1 MEKIQIIEDDELIA
15 ELERD
20 YLEANGYET
29 DLAFDGITGEQ
40 KAKTEKYD
48 AILLDVMLPGKTGF
62 DVCRE
67 LRKNLRL
74 PIIMVTAK
82 KEDID
87 KIRGLGLGADD
98 YLVKPFSPAE
108 LITSEDMA
116 TNDMTPV
123 TEWQEQKADT
133 PVVYMTTDISSQGL
147 MNIYQALSASPSSRI
162 AVKLFTG
169 EPGSNYL
176 RTDLIGEL
184 VQSLEGTIVEC
195 NTAYGGSRANT
206 AMHYQVAEEH
216 GYMAIADVDIMD
228 GDGSMTLL
236 VEGGDNLTENYVG
249 AHFADYDY
257 YVILSHFKGH
267 SMAGFGGAIKNI
279 SIGIASS
286 EGKSHIHS
294 GGTGGIWFMGQ
305 RMGSP

>member
-1 MEKIQIIEDDELIA
+1 MERVLIIEDDELIA

-67 LRKNLRL
+67 LRKSLRL

-108 LITSEDMA
+108 L
-116 TNDMTPV
+116 
-123 TEWQEQKADT
+123 
-133 PVVYMTTDISSQGL
+133 
-147 MNIYQALSASPSSRI
+147 
-162 AVKLFTG
+162 
-169 EPGSNYL
+169 
-176 RTDLIGEL
+176 
-184 VQSLEGTIVEC
+184 
-195 NTAYGGSRANT
+195 
-206 AMHYQVAEEH
+206 VAR
-216 GYMAIADVDIMD
+216 V
-228 GDGSMTLL
+228 
-236 VEGGDNLTENYVG
+236 
-249 AHFADYDY
+249 
-257 YVILSHFKGH
+257 
-267 SMAGFGGAIKNI
+267 
-279 SIGIASS
+279 
-286 EGKSHIHS
+286 KSHIYIHNLLSSAEKEEEQQETEITYRNLTILPKSRRVYLDKKEVILVNKEFELLLFLAENPNLVLS
-294 GGTGGIWFMGQ
+294 GWYRIIRIVSAVCAYRCNDRVVW
-305 RMGSP
+305 RK

>member
-1 MEKIQIIEDDELIA
+1 MERVLIIEDDELIA

-67 LRKNLRL
+67 LRKSLRL

-108 LITSEDMA
+108 L
-116 TNDMTPV
+116 
-123 TEWQEQKADT
+123 
-133 PVVYMTTDISSQGL
+133 
-147 MNIYQALSASPSSRI
+147 
-162 AVKLFTG
+162 
-169 EPGSNYL
+169 
-176 RTDLIGEL
+176 
-184 VQSLEGTIVEC
+184 
-195 NTAYGGSRANT
+195 
-206 AMHYQVAEEH
+206 VAR
-216 GYMAIADVDIMD
+216 V
-228 GDGSMTLL
+228 
-236 VEGGDNLTENYVG
+236 
-249 AHFADYDY
+249 
-257 YVILSHFKGH
+257 
-267 SMAGFGGAIKNI
+267 
-279 SIGIASS
+279 
-286 EGKSHIHS
+286 KSHIYIHNLLSSAEKEEEQQETEITYRNLTILPKSRRVYLDKKEVILVNKEFELLLFLAENPNLVLS
-294 GGTGGIWFMGQ
+294 GWYRIIRIVSAVCADRCNDRVVW
-305 RMGSP
+305 RK